1 MKVHVQRSWRDYK
14 FDALCGFQHG
24 EHERFVDSCDYK
36 RMATV
41 TCLHC
46 LKSVHERGVRRMTN
60 TARVVE
66 VALEWIEARIDGT
79 ALCLDEIQARARKAL
94 EREGEA

>member
-66 VALEWIEARIDGT
+66 VAMERTKVL
-79 ALCLDEIQARARKAL
+79 QAKRRKANAP
-94 EREGEA
+94 GEIETTGEESE